1 MSCDGLERGKA
12 GHWSV
17 CPEMDRTC
25 PLATGADGAGEAE
38 TPETLSFWTGRESG
52 AAVARILPLMAS
64 EDPTAAMF
72 NFFRAAVAA
81 IRPASATTLPS
92 IAGSLQEL
100 DRAIEASTQRAVEQT
115 ELLSFHLGHL
125 AEMLTRLERHVS
137 DEPEGRAAWS
147 DAVQACLAMPPAV
160 NGIVRAM
167 EYRDPAGQELRKVGE
182 SIEALR

>member
-1 MSCDGLERGKA
+1 
-12 GHWSV
+12 
-17 CPEMDRTC
+17 
-25 PLATGADGAGEAE
+25 
-38 TPETLSFWTGRESG
+38 
-52 AAVARILPLMAS
+52 
-64 EDPTAAMF
+64 MF

-100 DRAIEASTQRAVEQT
+100 DRATEASTQRAIEQT

-137 DEPEGRAAWS
+137 DEPESRAAWS

-160 NGIVRAM
+160 SAIVRAM
-167 EYRDPAGQELRKVGE
+167 EYRDPAGQELRTAGE
-182 SIEALR
+182 SIEALRRGFEDVLALLTVPPVATVPVPEPAPTPPVAAPATPLPRITPPSKAAPSPFRAPAAVAR